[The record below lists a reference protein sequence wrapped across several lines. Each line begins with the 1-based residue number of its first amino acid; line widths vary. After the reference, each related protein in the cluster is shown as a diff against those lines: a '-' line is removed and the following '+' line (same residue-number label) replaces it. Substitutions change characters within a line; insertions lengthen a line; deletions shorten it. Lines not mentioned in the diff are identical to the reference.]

1 MFDFSGMINTD
12 GVYLSNDSGFEK
24 DARDYM
30 FYEMEF
36 DADLKITPSDKTL
49 IFLNM
54 EIHDETFTASPT
66 DSGGKTGDDNIA
78 FKRAYGKYTFDNGM
92 STQFGLM
99 TGGAFGTAFGDSGDG
114 TYRVR
119 LDGKASFG
127 AWGVILEKGSELGT
141 EGRTDAV
148 APLEDWDAEKDD
160 TDSYY
165 AYWVGKFGQTTVPIL
180 VGFRQ
185 YGDFSGGAVEGGLEF
200 EDPDVNLMFISANAM
215 GSAGSLGYEAEFIYQ
230 DFTAEFKGGDDWA
243 VYGLYGNLWMTMD
256 AMKVGGYAAYGS
268 WDDDTGRGFNFGA
281 DFYFGEGV
289 GESQS
294 FGTSNN
300 GGFAAVTL
308 LGLYGDYAVN
318 DALSLYGNLSY
329 WMSNEDELADGSDSP
344 YKDSDGYELTGR
356 LAYNLADNVTYSA
369 GIAYGEFKPDKGSV
383 DPYARAFHKIQI
395 NF

>member
-1 MFDFSGMINTD
+1 
-12 GVYLSNDSGFEK
+12 
-24 DARDYM
+24 M

-49 IFLNM
+49 IFINM
-54 EIHDETFTASPT
+54 EIHDETFVASNT
-66 DSGGKTGDDNIA
+66 DGRDITDQYDDNIE

-99 TGGAFGTAFGDSGDG
+99 SGGAFGTAFGDNGDG

-119 LDGKASFG
+119 LDGVASFG
-127 AWGVILEKGSELGT
+127 KWGVILQKNSELGT
-141 EGRTDAV
+141 EGRTDAG
-148 APLEDWDAEKDD
+148 AADWDAEKDD
-160 TDSYY
+160 SDAYY
-165 AYWVGKFGQTTVPIL
+165 AYWVGKFGETVVPIL
-180 VGFRQ
+180 VGFVQ
-185 YGDFSGGAVEGGLEF
+185 TGDASRGAVEGGFEF
-200 EDPDVNLMFISANAM
+200 EDPDVNVMFIDANIM

-230 DFTAEFKGGDDWA
+230 DISQEWDAGPAPRDGEDYA
-243 VYGLYGNLWMTMD
+243 LYGLYGNLWMTMD

-268 WDDDTGRGFNFGA
+268 WDDDAGAGFNFGF

-289 GESQS
+289 GESQA
-294 FGTSNN
+294 FGSNSN
-300 GGFAAVTL
+300 GGFSGVTL

-329 WMSNEDELADGSDSP
+329 WMSNEEELADGSDSP

-356 LAYNLADNVTYSA
+356 LAYQLADNVKYSA
-369 GIAYGEFKPDKGSV
+369 GIAYGEFKPDKGSL
-383 DPYARAFHKIQI
+383 DPYTRAFHKIQI